1 MKKILAFIALLG
13 TIAVIAYGQNQKASE
28 TGVAT
33 GTVIPAGT
41 VMPFA
46 GSSAPSGWV
55 LSYGQE
61 LSQTTYAKLYAV
73 LGATYCT
80 ADHGGGC
87 TGGFFRVPDLRGRVL
102 AGKDN
107 MGGTAASRLT
117 SAGSIDGTVLG
128 KAGGTQN
135 HSIGS
140 ANLPTH
146 THAAGTLAVSIDHNH
161 TATATDGTHTHVMP
175 NVGTQNSSASYGTS
189 AFVSANSNFASA
201 DMIGNATSTGS
212 SHSHGIS
219 NYDVADRA
227 VTNSTADGG
236 FANNAIQNL
245 QPTSVIN
252 YIIKI

>member
-13 TIAVIAYGQNQKASE
+13 TIAVIAYGQNQKASDQ
-28 TGVAT
+28 GAAS
-33 GTVIPAGT
+33 GTAIPSGT

-107 MGGTAASRLT
+107 MGGTAASRIT
-117 SAGSIDGTVLG
+117 VGSTIDGTVLG
-128 KAGGTQN
+128 KAGGAQTQASN
-135 HSIGS
+135 VAFSSGTISPSGTYSH
-140 ANLPTH
+140 TH
-146 THAAGTLAVSIDHNH
+146 TAGTL
-161 TATATDGTHTHVMP
+161 TANIANGSNILYQDLT
-175 NVGTQNSSASYGTS
+175 SSATWTASSSPSLTS
-189 AFVSANSNFASA
+189 GSNSGNPSSGVRV
-201 DMIGNATSTGS
+201 IGSTDTPNTSTVNTS
-212 SHSHGIS
+212 FNQNLLSP
-219 NYDVADRA
+219 
-227 VTNSTADGG
+227 T
-236 FANNAIQNL
+236 NNAVNNL
-245 QPTSVIN
+245 QPVNIIN
-252 YIIKI
+252 YIIKL